1 MKFKE
6 LRLVIICLIAFL
18 GMVVLTFQAIL
29 LKDTSRIILTLVFSF
44 LAITMV
50 LSRFNMCLFN
60 DYMLIYEYK
69 IIGILPTIIEYKDV
83 KAVKVVSKHKIEIKH
98 LKTSYV
104 YVFNAKKFEQALLQK
119 LKIKSSR

>member
-1 MKFKE
+1 M
-6 LRLVIICLIAFL
+6 IAFL

-119 LKIKSSR
+119 LKIKSR

>member
-83 KAVKVVSKHKIEIKH
+83 KAVKVLSKHKIEIKH

-119 LKIKSSR
+119 LKIKSR

>member
-119 LKIKSSR
+119 LKIKSR

>member
-50 LSRFNMCLFN
+50 LSRFNMCLYN

-119 LKIKSSR
+119 LKIKSR

>member
-44 LAITMV
+44 
-50 LSRFNMCLFN
+50 
-60 DYMLIYEYK
+60 
-69 IIGILPTIIEYKDV
+69 
-83 KAVKVVSKHKIEIKH
+83 
-98 LKTSYV
+98 
-104 YVFNAKKFEQALLQK
+104 
-119 LKIKSSR
+119 